1 MTQAKAWEGVAGF
14 FPPNIRTILAKIP
27 EEAQSRVL
35 EVRLRVNQPVE
46 LVFDDS
52 SAWLRPDGRLTPRVQ
67 SAYRLGPADLKAVM
81 NSFTAGSF
89 YALEETIAQ
98 GYIAL
103 PGGHRVGIAGFTLC
117 EAGRVRL
124 IRNISGLNFRIA
136 RSVRGIARPLL
147 PFLWEKGRFLKT
159 LLFSPPAAGKTTLLR
174 EIVRMVS
181 DGVPELNIPGIRV
194 GLADERSEI
203 AGCFLG
209 EPQLDVGSR
218 TDVLDGCP
226 KREGVYLL
234 LRAMNPQLIATD
246 EIGAGGDLQIIEDII
261 NTGVSLLAT
270 AHAHNLREAM
280 GRPGMKQILDTGMV
294 ERLVC
299 LSNRMGVGTV
309 ESIKAGVAGPEL
321 LSGPF
326 RPEADHD

>member
-1 MTQAKAWEGVAGF
+1 MRKQTMSQAKVWEGTLGF
-14 FPPNIRTILAKIP
+14 FPPNIRAILSKIP
-27 EEAQSRVL
+27 EEAQNRVL
-35 EVRLRVNQPVE
+35 EIRLRVNQPVE
-46 LVFDDS
+46 LVLGDS
-52 SAWLRPDGRLTPRVQ
+52 SAWLRPDGVLTSHIRA
-67 SAYRLGPADLKAVM
+67 AYGLGPADLKAVM

-98 GYIAL
+98 GYLAL

-124 IRNISGLNFRIA
+124 IRNISSLNFRIA
-136 RSVRGIARPLL
+136 RPIRGIARPLL
-147 PFLWEKGRFLKT
+147 PLLWEKGRFLKT
-159 LLFSPPAAGKTTLLR
+159 LLLSPPAAGKTTLLR

-181 DGVPELNIPGIRV
+181 NGVPELSIPGIRV
-194 GLADERSEI
+194 GVADERSEI

-209 EPQLDVGSR
+209 EPQLDVGRR

-261 NTGVSLLAT
+261 NTGVAFLAT
-270 AHAHNLREAM
+270 AHARNLKEAV
-280 GRPGMKQILDTGMV
+280 GRPGLKKILDTGRV
-294 ERLVC
+294 ERLVVFYWPAPIR
-299 LSNRMGVGTV
+299 NAAVY
-309 ESIKAGVAGPEL
+309 
-321 LSGPF
+321 
-326 RPEADHD
+326 

>member
-1 MTQAKAWEGVAGF
+1 MNQVKIWEGTLGF

-27 EEAQSRVL
+27 EEAHSRVL
-35 EVRLRVNQPVE
+35 EIRLRVNQPLE
-46 LVFDDS
+46 LVFGDS
-52 SAWLRPDGRLTPRVQ
+52 SAWLRPDGGTTSRNMETF
-67 SAYRLGPADLKAVM
+67 RLGQADLKAVM

-124 IRNISGLNFRIA
+124 IRNISSLNFRIA
-136 RSVRGIARPLL
+136 RSIRGIARPIL
-147 PFLWEKGRFLKT
+147 PWLWEKGRFLKT
-159 LLFSPPAAGKTTLLR
+159 LLLSPPAAGKTTLLR

-181 DGVPELNIPGIRV
+181 NGVPELSIPGIRV
-194 GLADERSEI
+194 GVADERSEI

-261 NTGVSLLAT
+261 NTGVSFLAT
-270 AHAHNLREAM
+270 AHACNLQEAA
-280 GRPGMKQILDTGMV
+280 GRPGLKKILDTGMV
-294 ERLVC
+294 QRLVC

-309 ESIKAGVAGPEL
+309 ESIKAGVDGPEL
-321 LSGPF
+321 LPGPF
-326 RPEADHD
+326 RPEADRD